1 MIFKIKWTWNI
12 IYKRIAALLFVEPN
26 AFWFICR
33 FYMIHLQFIHNVMLF
48 YDSRIIYSSSYKLYF
63 FLHDS
68 STVHTCIIETRHMNS
83 YSTMVL
89 SDVELK
95 TWYSHTGSHVKDNG
109 TGPHS
114 LSSTTFF
121 ALPWPSQELK
131 ARGEVQP
138 CKAMPGGWRE
148 QAQVALSRALHT
160 AVDLP
165 NEACPS
171 SIPQPRGCACQA
183 KEPAHTGLEL

>member
-1 MIFKIKWTWNI
+1 MLCFFMIQG
-12 IYKRIAALLFVEPN
+12 L
-26 AFWFICR
+26 
-33 FYMIHLQFIHNVMLF
+33 
-48 YDSRIIYSSSYKLYF
+48 YSAVRTSYIF

-68 STVHTCIIETRHMNS
+68 STVHTCIIETRHMTS

-95 TWYSHTGSHVKDNG
+95 TWHNHTHMITCQRQWHGA
-109 TGPHS
+109 S
-114 LSSTTFF
+114 LLVQHHLFF
-121 ALPWPSQELK
+121 APPWPSHELK

-138 CKAMPGGWRE
+138 CKVMPGGWRE

-171 SIPQPRGCACQA
+171 SIPQPRGRACQA